1 MRFFPTIF
9 SRIYRLGAPPPLSP
23 QQLWGTS
30 KSKFFAGLFYSDPAA
45 ALIKPFAAP
54 TCEKTSRSS
63 TLLNMNDLKPL

>member
-45 ALIKPFAAP
+45 ALIKPFCYTNMRENFQIFNP
-54 TCEKTSRSS
+54 VECE
-63 TLLNMNDLKPL
+63 PP